1 MHERNASVIRSLHV
15 LRAMTRGVRARRD
28 EIVHGSS
35 SCRHTLGL
43 ASQGTLPERGK
54 GGKDLTIVSALFAL
68 LADHVL
74 GVVATARRSY
84 LIEFNRYLDEQQLTD
99 PSKPRST
106 PA

>member
-1 MHERNASVIRSLHV
+1 MPPYAGISV
-15 LRAMTRGVRARRD
+15 TRDTSRAR
-28 EIVHGSS
+28 
-35 SCRHTLGL
+35 
-43 ASQGTLPERGK
+43 K

>member
-1 MHERNASVIRSLHV
+1 
-15 LRAMTRGVRARRD
+15 
-28 EIVHGSS
+28 
-35 SCRHTLGL
+35 
-43 ASQGTLPERGK
+43 
-54 GGKDLTIVSALFAL
+54 VSALFAL

>member
-1 MHERNASVIRSLHV
+1 MPPYAGISV
-15 LRAMTRGVRARRD
+15 TRDTFRARK
-28 EIVHGSS
+28 G
-35 SCRHTLGL
+35 
-43 ASQGTLPERGK
+43 